1 LEFRRIPALLPVA
14 MSTLHRNLALV
25 MLVLALPIL
34 SADAAIEG
42 TRIEEVLRE
51 VDARQKTLK
60 TLRADFRQTKEVG
73 LLAEPEISTGQFT
86 FEQPNRVLWKY
97 IEPRPVQMMIADGVM
112 TTYYPQLR
120 KAERMEIRR
129 FEDRIFRYLGAGTG
143 AIRELAKYFDL
154 RFTEDR
160 HRNEFILELTPK
172 TKTLGK
178 RVRSITIWIDR
189 QTYFTTGFEYV
200 EGDGD
205 LTRFEFSKI
214 EMNPSLSSDPFRLD
228 IPAGVRIETI
238 RLDR

>member
-1 LEFRRIPALLPVA
+1 MLL
-14 MSTLHRNLALV
+14 LAFPL
-25 MLVLALPIL
+25 L
-34 SADAAIEG
+34 SAEAAIEG

-60 TLRADFRQTKEVG
+60 TLRADFQQTKEVG
-73 LLAEPEISTGQFT
+73 LLAEPEVSTGQFT

-120 KAERMEIRR
+120 KAEQMEIRR

-160 HRNEFILELTPK
+160 HKNEFILELTPK
-172 TKTLGK
+172 TRTLAK
-178 RVRSITIWIDR
+178 RVRSVTIWIDGK
-189 QTYFTTGFEYV
+189 TYFTTGFEYV

-205 LTRFEFSKI
+205 LTRFEFSNI